1 MTATTAANLFDYF
14 EGIPPGGD
22 AARPAPWAARA
33 PRRPRAPRRGGGG
46 CDVKLVPRTRGWR
59 EDPGSLAALD
69 RVEREPWVDAVHR
82 DGDCVELRLDDGW
95 IETTG
100 AALEA
105 GAGAE
110 ATLSDLAHGQRFSV
124 QFWDANATKALH
136 VGHLRN
142 LAIGNALAAA
152 LAQAGARVERR
163 SLISDAGRSMGEAM
177 AGVLHSGRHAR
188 SWPSGEEK
196 SDHFVGVCYADY
208 VAAGRTLGSE
218 EALEHPEDSLTRELT
233 LRDDDADR
241 LLARVLGGEREALEL
256 WYKTRAWVISGQRK
270 TLARLGIAFDRVFF
284 ESDFLAEA
292 AELTATGLR
301 DGRLRRR
308 EDGVVY
314 YATGLRDFAEFPLV
328 RADGLPTQHM
338 RALAY
343 WMTAPELGHMTSMQ
357 VCGTEWVSHVTCR
370 RKLMAELMAAGGLH
384 GEDGGHGAGVGDV
397 GPHVGEGAGRGVVGV
412 GNGDIG
418 DGDVGDGDM
427 GEVGGGEGGSG
438 EGWGDVGSGEGGWDG
453 TMHPTRDIFNGMVAR
468 QKRSL
473 ASSEGALLIDELT
486 DWVDAQI
493 DADPERLR
501 VRRAHPAPE
510 RIAAQIAL
518 GFFLPHPVAPRI
530 DFEPAKLLSEE
541 ESLGWELVR
550 ARAHR
555 GRPGVAGARRPVED
569 PDYRFAV
576 VQSELYRRYLR
587 LALQRYD
594 VRPLAHY
601 LKHLSRWYLERDGD
615 EHVERVV
622 HTLLDRSARGLGLE
636 TAR

>member
-1 MTATTAANLFDYF
+1 MTVNLFDYF
-14 EGIPPGGD
+14 EEISTS
-22 AARPAPWAARA
+22 ASMSPWAARA
-33 PRRPRAPRRGGGG
+33 PRRPHHD
-46 CDVKLVPRTRGWR
+46 CDVKLVPRAQNWR
-59 EDPGSLAALD
+59 EDPDSLQALE
-69 RVEREPWVDAVHR
+69 RIAREPWVDMITH
-82 DGDCVELRLDDGW
+82 DGDGVGLRLGDDW

-110 ATLSDLAHGQRFSV
+110 ATLSDLAHGSRYSV

-136 VGHLRN
+136 AGHLRN
-142 LAIGNALAAA
+142 LAIGNAIAAA
-152 LAQAGARVERR
+152 LAQAGAQVERR

-177 AGVLHSGRHAR
+177 AGVLSSGRHEG

-208 VAAGRTLGSE
+208 VAAGRSLGGPE
-218 EALEHPEDSLTRELT
+218 IEHPEDSLTRELT
-233 LRDDDADR
+233 LRGDAADD
-241 LLARVLGGEREALEL
+241 LLKRVLCGEREALEL

-284 ESDFLAEA
+284 ESDFLTEA
-292 AELTATGLR
+292 AELTASGLR

-314 YATGLRDFAEFPLV
+314 YPTGLRDFAEFPLV

-343 WMTAPELGHMTSMQ
+343 WMAAPELAHMISMQ

-370 RKLMAELMAAGGLH
+370 RKLMDELMSATGALAGSEQDVGL
-384 GEDGGHGAGVGDV
+384 VGDARTV
-397 GPHVGEGAGRGVVGV
+397 GDAGASEANGGGPDNGGPDNGGGPGNGEGP
-412 GNGDIG
+412 GNGANGQG
-418 DGDVGDGDM
+418 DG
-427 GEVGGGEGGSG
+427 SI
-438 EGWGDVGSGEGGWDG
+438 
-453 TMHPTRDIFNGMVAR
+453 HPTHDIFNGMVAR

-473 ASSEGALLIDELT
+473 ASSDGALLIDELT
-486 DWVDAQI
+486 DWLDAQI
-493 DADPERLR
+493 DSDPERLS

-510 RIAAQIAL
+510 RIAAEVVL
-518 GFFLPHPVAPRI
+518 GYFLPYAVAPRI
-530 DFEPAKLLSEE
+530 DFDPGKLLHED
-541 ESLGWELVR
+541 ESLGWDLVR
-550 ARAHR
+550 ARARTGRR
-555 GRPGVAGARRPVED
+555 GTLGGRRPVED
-569 PDYRFAV
+569 LDYRFAV

-587 LALQRYD
+587 LAAQRLD

-601 LKHLSRWYLERDGD
+601 LKHLARWYLERDRD

-636 TAR
+636 SAR